1 MNKKANKIIDL
12 QNEFRIGM
20 RKYIYSVSV
29 ISNAQL
35 NGTRNAITVSSVTS
49 ISINPPSIITCINKK
64 SSIHESLAP
73 NSKFCIN
80 LLNEKQQ
87 DIAEI
92 CSDPNRIN
100 ERFDNIEWIGD
111 KPPIMKNALV
121 NIICK
126 VDKIVEY
133 KTHSIVIGLVQKMNN
148 SEHKNPLM
156 YQEGMYKKN
165 PV

>member
-1 MNKKANKIIDL
+1 MDL

-29 ISNAQL
+29 ISNAQS
-35 NGTRNAITVSSVTS
+35 NGARNAITVSSVTS
-49 ISINPPSIITCINKK
+49 ISINPPGIITCINKK
-64 SSIHESLAP
+64 SSIHESLVP

-100 ERFDNIEWIGD
+100 ERFKNIEWIGD

-133 KTHSIVIGLVQKMNN
+133 KTHSVVIGLVQKIKN
-148 SEHKNPLM
+148 SEYKNPLM

>member
-1 MNKKANKIIDL
+1 MDL

-29 ISNAQL
+29 ISNAQS
-35 NGTRNAITVSSVTS
+35 NGTRNAITVSSITS
-49 ISINPPSIITCINKK
+49 ISIDPPSIITCINKK

-73 NSKFCIN
+73 NSEFCIN

-92 CSDPNRIN
+92 CSDPNKIN
-100 ERFDNIEWIGD
+100 ERFKNIEWIGS

-126 VDKIVEY
+126 VDKIVGY
-133 KTHSIVIGLVQKMNN
+133 KTHSVVIGLVQKIKN
-148 SEHKNPLM
+148 SEYKNPLT
-156 YQEGMYKKN
+156 YQDGMYRKN

>member
-1 MNKKANKIIDL
+1 MDI
-12 QNEFRIGM
+12 QNEFKIGM

-29 ISNAQL
+29 ISNTQS
-35 NGTRNAITVSSVTS
+35 NGRKNAITVSSVTS
-49 ISINPPSIITCINKK
+49 ISINPPSIIVCINKK
-64 SSIHESLAP
+64 SSIHESLILD
-73 NSKFCIN
+73 SKFCIN
-80 LLNEKQQ
+80 LVNEEQR

-100 ERFDNIEWIGD
+100 ERFKNIEWIGD
-111 KPPIMKNALV
+111 KPPIMMNALV

-133 KTHSIVIGLVQKMNN
+133 KTHSIVIGLVQKIKN

-156 YQEGMYKKN
+156 YQEGMYKKS
-165 PV
+165 V

>member
-1 MNKKANKIIDL
+1 MDI
-12 QNEFRIGM
+12 QNEFKIGM

-29 ISNAQL
+29 ISNTQS
-35 NGTRNAITVSSVTS
+35 NGRKNAITVSSVTS
-49 ISINPPSIITCINKK
+49 ISINPPSIIVCINKK
-64 SSIHESLAP
+64 SSIHESLILD
-73 NSKFCIN
+73 SKFCIN
-80 LLNEKQQ
+80 LVNEEQQ
-87 DIAEI
+87 DIAEV

-100 ERFDNIEWIGD
+100 ERFKNIEWIGD

-133 KTHSIVIGLVQKMNN
+133 KTHSIVIGLVQKIKN

-156 YQEGMYKKN
+156 YQEGVYKKS
-165 PV
+165 V

>member
-1 MNKKANKIIDL
+1 MDI
-12 QNEFRIGM
+12 QNEFKIGM

-29 ISNAQL
+29 ISNTQS
-35 NGTRNAITVSSVTS
+35 NGRKNAITVSSVTS
-49 ISINPPSIITCINKK
+49 ISINPPSIIVCINKK
-64 SSIHESLAP
+64 SSIHESLILD
-73 NSKFCIN
+73 SKFCIN
-80 LLNEKQQ
+80 LVNEEQR

-100 ERFDNIEWIGD
+100 ERFKNIEWIGD
-111 KPPIMKNALV
+111 KPPIMMNALV

-133 KTHSIVIGLVQKMNN
+133 KTHSIVIGLVQKIKN

-156 YQEGMYKKN
+156 YQEGMYKKSI
-165 PV
+165 

>member
-1 MNKKANKIIDL
+1 MDI
-12 QNEFRIGM
+12 QNEFKIGM

-29 ISNAQL
+29 ISNTQS
-35 NGTRNAITVSSVTS
+35 NGRKNAITVSSVTS
-49 ISINPPSIITCINKK
+49 ISINPPSIIVCINKK
-64 SSIHESLAP
+64 SSIHESLILD
-73 NSKFCIN
+73 SKFCIN
-80 LLNEKQQ
+80 LVNEEQR

-100 ERFDNIEWIGD
+100 ERFKNIEWIGD

-133 KTHSIVIGLVQKMNN
+133 KTHSIVIGLVQKIKN

-156 YQEGMYKKN
+156 YQEGVYKKS
-165 PV
+165 V

>member
-1 MNKKANKIIDL
+1 MDL

-29 ISNAQL
+29 ISNAQS
-35 NGTRNAITVSSVTS
+35 NGTRNAITVSSITS
-49 ISINPPSIITCINKK
+49 ISIDPPSIITCINKK
-64 SSIHESLAP
+64 SSIHESLVP
-73 NSKFCIN
+73 NSEFCIN

-92 CSDPNRIN
+92 CSDPNKIN
-100 ERFDNIEWIGD
+100 ERFKNIEWIGS

-126 VDKIVEY
+126 VDKIVGY
-133 KTHSIVIGLVQKMNN
+133 KTHSVVIGLVQKIKH
-148 SEHKNPLM
+148 SEYKNPLT
-156 YQEGMYKKN
+156 YQDGMYRKN

>member
-1 MNKKANKIIDL
+1 MDI
-12 QNEFRIGM
+12 QNEFKIGM

-29 ISNAQL
+29 ISNTQS
-35 NGTRNAITVSSVTS
+35 NGRKNAITVSSVTS
-49 ISINPPSIITCINKK
+49 ISINPPSIIVCINKK
-64 SSIHESLAP
+64 SSIHEGLVL

-80 LLNEKQQ
+80 LVNEQQ
-87 DIAEI
+87 RDIAEI

-100 ERFDNIEWIGD
+100 ERFKDIEWIGD
-111 KPPIMKNALV
+111 KPPIMMNALV

-133 KTHSIVIGLVQKMNN
+133 KTHSIVIGLVQKIKN

-156 YQEGMYKKN
+156 YQEGMYKKSI
-165 PV
+165 

>member
-1 MNKKANKIIDL
+1 MDL
-12 QNEFRIGM
+12 QNEFRVGM

-29 ISNAQL
+29 ISNAQS

-49 ISINPPSIITCINKK
+49 ISMEPPSIITCINKK
-64 SSIHESLAP
+64 SSIHESLIP
-73 NSKFCIN
+73 NSEFCIN

-92 CSDPNRIN
+92 CSDPNKIN
-100 ERFDNIEWIGD
+100 ERFKNIEWVES

-126 VDKIVEY
+126 VDKIIGY
-133 KTHSIVIGLVQKMNN
+133 KTHSIVIGLVQRIRN
-148 SEHKNPLM
+148 SDFKNPLM
-156 YQEGMYKKN
+156 YQDGIYRN
-165 PV
+165 NTI

>member
-1 MNKKANKIIDL
+1 MDI

-29 ISNAQL
+29 ISNTQS
-35 NGTRNAITVSSVTS
+35 NGRKNAITVSSVTS
-49 ISINPPSIITCINKK
+49 ISINPPSIIVCINKK
-64 SSIHESLAP
+64 SSIHEGLVL

-80 LLNEKQQ
+80 LVNEEQQ

-100 ERFDNIEWIGD
+100 ERFKNIEWIGK

-133 KTHSIVIGLVQKMNN
+133 KTHSIVIGLVQKIKN

-156 YQEGMYKKN
+156 YQEGMYKKS
-165 PV
+165 V

>member
-1 MNKKANKIIDL
+1 MDL

-29 ISNAQL
+29 ISNMQS
-35 NGTRNAITVSSVTS
+35 NGTKNAITVSSVTS
-49 ISINPPSIITCINKK
+49 ISISPPSIIACINKK
-64 SSIHESLAP
+64 SRMNESLVLD
-73 NSKFCIN
+73 SKFCIN
-80 LLNEKQQ
+80 LVNEEQQ
-87 DIAEI
+87 DIAEV

-100 ERFDNIEWIGD
+100 ERFKNIEWIGD

-133 KTHSIVIGLVQKMNN
+133 KTHSIVIGLVQKIKN

-156 YQEGMYKKN
+156 YQEGVYKKS
-165 PV
+165 V